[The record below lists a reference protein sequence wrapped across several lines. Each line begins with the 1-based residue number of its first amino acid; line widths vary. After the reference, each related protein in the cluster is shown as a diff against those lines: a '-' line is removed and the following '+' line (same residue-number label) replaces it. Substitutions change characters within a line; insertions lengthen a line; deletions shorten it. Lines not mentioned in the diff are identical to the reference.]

1 MNKSPKRSHIGYKV
15 TALVLLAL
23 LCVGGVELAACSYFA
38 PDLYETITAPV
49 KAAALRSVELA
60 ETALDHVQQG
70 ADKLSSYCSKLL
82 ASAKQEEV
90 QKAEDPALKTEQLV
104 CDPAVTAFAWADG
117 KSYLTGGAF
126 PVVYFNQADPLW
138 ANQPYGTD
146 EIEGYGCGPTAM
158 AMAVS
163 SLTNTESDPAQMAQW
178 AYDHGQWAK
187 RSGSYLSLVDTVAQ
201 SYGLLSESLSERTP
215 EALIRELLNGKL
227 IVALMGPGHFTK
239 SGHFI
244 LLRGVTLT
252 GSILVADPNSVDRS
266 LMEWDPQLILD
277 ELSTSTANGA
287 PLWTLAA
294 VEE

>member
-1 MNKSPKRSHIGYKV
+1 MKKRPKRSHIGCKI
-15 TALVLLAL
+15 TLLVLLAL
-23 LCVGGVELAACSYFA
+23 ICVGGVELAACSYFA
-38 PDLYETITAPV
+38 PELYETITAPI
-49 KAAALRSVELA
+49 KAAALRTVELA
-60 ETALDHVQQG
+60 ETALDHVQRG
-70 ADKLSSYCSKLL
+70 ADKLSAYCSRILD
-82 ASAKQEEV
+82 SAKEEV

-138 ANQPYGTD
+138 ATQPYGTD
-146 EIEGYGCGPTAM
+146 DIAGYGCGPTAM

-163 SLTNTESDPAQMAQW
+163 SLTDTESDPAQMAQW

-187 RSGSYLSLVDTVAQ
+187 KSGSYLSLVDAVAQ
-201 SYGLLSESLSERTP
+201 SYGLQAESLSERTP
-215 EALIRELLNGKL
+215 EALTRELLNGKL
-227 IVALMGPGHFTK
+227 IVALMGPGHFTQ

-277 ELSTSTANGA
+277 ELSASTASGA

-294 VEE
+294 AD